1 MSSNDLRFK
10 IKTLFQ
16 GQLYTFDP
24 NKQFLKYN
32 KYGHTTSLFKLSW
45 IIYFHLVNF
54 WTCVSF
60 QYLVHL
66 Q

>member
-1 MSSNDLRFK
+1 MSSNDLTFK

-32 KYGHTTSLFKLSW
+32 KYGHTTSLFKLSR
-45 IIYFHLVNF
+45 IIY
-54 WTCVSF
+54 SF
-60 QYLVHL
+60 GEFLNMCIFSIFS
-66 Q
+66 